1 MTLSLTLLWANAWF
15 LQPFYTFSSAHRR
28 MIRGTFI
35 LTFLCFSV
43 TVFQQALRFWAG
55 IFYPQVFF
63 TLHSFLTFLS
73 RFVTQM
79 WAGTPHP
86 RSFSVPTLTEL
97 SLPAD
102 AWSWTTHIVDTR
114 PLVYQ
119 LRQFATKYRVKTK
132 LMDMFACSKSYGKTI
147 KTISTRLNKWYCL

>member
-15 LQPFYTFSSAHRR
+15 LQPFYTFSSAHHRV
-28 MIRGTFI
+28 IRGTFI

-73 RFVTQM
+73 RFVTEM

-102 AWSWTTHIVDTR
+102 AWSWTTHIVDYWFINCASLPR
-114 PLVYQ
+114 SIESKLNYWICSLVQ
-119 LRQFATKYRVKTK
+119 S
-132 LMDMFACSKSYGKTI
+132 DME
-147 KTISTRLNKWYCL
+147 RL